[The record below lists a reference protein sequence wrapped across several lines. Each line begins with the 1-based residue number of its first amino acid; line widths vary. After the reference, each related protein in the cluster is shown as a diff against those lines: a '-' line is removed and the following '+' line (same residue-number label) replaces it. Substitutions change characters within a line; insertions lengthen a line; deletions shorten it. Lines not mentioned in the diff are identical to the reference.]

1 MSTGA
6 LRAVAVLAVLV
17 AAGAIVAAVVA
28 SGRAPSLNRALS
40 GVASAVSSAVAL
52 PDDGGPDEAAASDGG
67 AASADGG
74 RTDAGPRRKRQAA
87 PLSSAQLGAPLVDG
101 HYLAACGAPDTM
113 KVTVKLTVKLGKA
126 TAVDVDTD
134 PPDTKVARCVQ
145 DFVEGQRWDLSPKT
159 GKFTIRY

>member
-1 MSTGA
+1 MSSTG
-6 LRAVAVLAVLV
+6 LRVVAAIAVLV
-17 AAGAIVAAVVA
+17 AAGAVVAAVVA

-52 PDDGGPDEAAASDGG
+52 PDEGGAGDGGPGG
-67 AASADGG
+67 TGSADGDG
-74 RTDAGPRRKRQAA
+74 GKADAGPPRKRQAA

-113 KVTVKLTVKLGKA
+113 KVTVKVTVKMGKA
-126 TAVDVDTD
+126 TAVDVNTD
-134 PPDTKVARCVQ
+134 PPDTKVSRCVE
-145 DFVEGQRWDLSPKT
+145 DFVQGQRWDVSPRS